1 MPKETNDFRRFF
13 CKHKKINPDESSEL
27 EYWSKMFD
35 VTKECLKKTFKTV
48 ETSAD
53 RI

>member
-1 MPKETNDFRRFF
+1 
-13 CKHKKINPDESSEL
+13 
-27 EYWSKMFD
+27 MFD